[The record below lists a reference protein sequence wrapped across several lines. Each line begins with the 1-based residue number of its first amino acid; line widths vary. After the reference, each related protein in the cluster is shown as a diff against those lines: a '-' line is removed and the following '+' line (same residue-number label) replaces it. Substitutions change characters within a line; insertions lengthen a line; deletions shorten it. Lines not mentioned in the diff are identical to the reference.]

1 METPPDNNPKS
12 VLGMRKPSMACVPPI
27 AFLHLSK
34 AMMNGQEK
42 YGLMNWR
49 ENYISASIY
58 YDAAMR
64 HLISWYDGE
73 TMDPESGVHHLGH
86 VMACCAILLDGELL
100 GTLNDNRASTGGRF
114 PVLCREMA
122 KEKTNGESDT
132 PKRTEGAYWPGTSEQ
147 GD

>member
-1 METPPDNNPKS
+1 
-12 VLGMRKPSMACVPPI
+12 
-27 AFLHLSK
+27 
-34 AMMNGQEK
+34 
-42 YGLMNWR
+42 MNWR

-73 TMDPESGVHHLGH
+73 TIDPESGVHHLGH

-100 GTLNDNRASTGGRF
+100 GTLNDNRASTKGMF

-122 KEKTNGESDT
+122 KEKNDGESN
-132 PKRTEGAYWPGTSEQ
+132 TSQRQKAEDPSGFGKQ
-147 GD
+147 GC

>member
-1 METPPDNNPKS
+1 METPPDNNPKT
-12 VLGMRKPSMACVPPI
+12 VYGMRKPSMACVPPV
-27 AFLHLSK
+27 ALLHLSK
-34 AMMNGQEK
+34 AMMNGRDK

-100 GTLNDNRASTGGRF
+100 GKLNDNRQSTSGTF
-114 PVLCREMA
+114 PALCREMA
-122 KEKTNGESDT
+122 KEKEHGESDT
-132 PKRTEGAYWPGTSEQ
+132 SKGS
-147 GD
+147 

>member
-1 METPPDNNPKS
+1 METPPDNNPKT
-12 VLGMRKPSMACVPPI
+12 VYGMRKPSMACVPPV
-27 AFLHLSK
+27 ALLHLSK
-34 AMMNGQEK
+34 AMMNGRDK

-49 ENYISASIY
+49 EKNISASIY

-100 GTLNDNRASTGGRF
+100 GTLNDNRASTKGMF

-122 KEKTNGESDT
+122 KEKNDGESN
-132 PKRTEGAYWPGTSEQ
+132 TSQRQEAE
-147 GD
+147 D